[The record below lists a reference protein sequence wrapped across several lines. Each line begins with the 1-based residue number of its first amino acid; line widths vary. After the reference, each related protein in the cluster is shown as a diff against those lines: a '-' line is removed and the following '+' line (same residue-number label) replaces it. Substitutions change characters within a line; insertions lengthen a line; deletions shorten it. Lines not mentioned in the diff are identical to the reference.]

1 MNLLSSGFQNYVLKR
16 ILQLPIIVFA
26 LLVVTFTLSRIIP
39 ADVLWVWA
47 GPFATKESK
56 EAIIEHYH
64 LAEPLYVQ
72 FWYYFQD
79 LLRFDLGNSPITHR
93 PITLELA
100 IRFPRT
106 IQLTFFALFLSV
118 IGGLTFGVVSAI
130 YRNKLPDHFTRLFA
144 LAGLSMPLFWFGLL
158 LQLFFH
164 FKYPIFPAIGV
175 LSGEAAPI
183 VTRFDLI
190 DSLLAGRLDIFW
202 DAVMHLILPSFC
214 LSYPYMAIITR
225 ITRSEMLEVLGQDY
239 IRAARSKGLSERVI
253 MFRHALRNGI
263 IPSLTLIGMTFG
275 FLLGGSVLIETVFV
289 YPGMGYYVVTQAIKQ
304 LDYPA
309 IMGVTL
315 VAGLVFIL
323 VNLAV
328 DLLYGYIDPRIR
340 LN

>member
-1 MNLLSSGFQNYVLKR
+1 M
-16 ILQLPIIVFA
+16 FA

-79 LLRFDLGNSPITHR
+79 LLRFDLGNSPITNR
-93 PITLELA
+93 PITL
-100 IRFPRT
+100 
-106 IQLTFFALFLSV
+106 
-118 IGGLTFGVVSAI
+118 
-130 YRNKLPDHFTRLFA
+130 DHFTRLYA

-340 LN
+340 LR